1 VANKDLNKAKNNKQ
15 DEWYTQL
22 VDIENELRHYKA
34 HFKGK
39 TVLCNCD
46 DPYESN
52 FFKYFAMNFN
62 VLGLKKLICTC
73 YAESPIIYTQLS
85 IFGDGEEYGRESKGT
100 PYVIQI
106 TKVEDYNGDG
116 AIDLQDV
123 EYLLKTKEGRPK
135 KLKGNGDFKSA
146 ECIEYLKEADIVVT
160 NPPFSSFR
168 PYMAQLLEYKK
179 SFILMCR
186 MSVLHYKEIFP
197 HIQNN
202 EIWTGYGFNL
212 SVVYK
217 TPYTNT
223 EEANRKFVRGKGY
236 NPDEGY
242 VKVPAICWITNLEIQ
257 KRHEPII
264 LYKKYSAAEYP
275 QYINFDAIDVSR
287 ISDIPI
293 DYYGM
298 MGVPDTF
305 LNVYNPEEFT
315 IIGLAESD
323 LGKSIGMSAN
333 LSELEKKELFNENKS
348 FRAGNPIYR
357 GSDGKLYKPF
367 SRIIIRRKENG
378 NQT

>member
-1 VANKDLNKAKNNKQ
+1 MANKNLNNAKEQKN
-15 DEWYTQL
+15 DEFYTQL
-22 VDIENELRHYKA
+22 VDIENELRHYKT

-39 TVLCNCD
+39 VVLCNCD

-85 IFGDGEEYGRESKGT
+85 LFGDEEEYGRESNGT

-116 AIDLQDV
+116 AVDLQDV
-123 EYLLKTKEGRPK
+123 EHLLKTKAGKPK
-135 KLKGNGDFKSA
+135 KLKGNGDFRTE

-168 PYMAQLLEYKK
+168 PYIAQLLEYKK

-186 MSVLHYKEIFP
+186 MTVLHYKEIFP
-197 HIQNN
+197 HIRDD
-202 EIWTGYGFNL
+202 ELWTGYGFNL

-217 TPYTNT
+217 TPYTNM
-223 EEANRKFVRGKGY
+223 EEANRKFVKGKGY
-236 NPDEGY
+236 DPDDGY
-242 VKVPAICWITNLEIQ
+242 VKVPAICWITNLDIQ

-264 LYKKYSAAEYP
+264 LYKKYTPEEYP
-275 QYINFDAIDVSR
+275 HYENFDAIDVGKL
-287 ISDIPI
+287 SDIPM

-305 LNVYNPEEFT
+305 FDIYNPNEFE
-315 IIGLAESD
+315 IIGIGSGDLAKEIGV
-323 LGKSIGMSAN
+323 GKN
-333 LSELEKKELFNENKS
+333 
-348 FRAGNPIYR
+348 YR
-357 GSDGKLYKPF
+357 GRTDVAYIDNEINKCPY
-367 SRIIIRRKENG
+367 SRIIIRRKQNG
-378 NQT
+378 DQT